1 MPVDLSTLKPY
12 RTPVFDNRRWAAFEP
27 SPGDIFVCTP
37 PKCGTTWT
45 QTIIASLL
53 WPDGDPPGVV
63 MSISPWIEFELM
75 PLDVVMATLQEQS
88 RNRQRRFIKS
98 HTPGD
103 GIPWF
108 PDAKYVVVGR
118 DGRDAFMSL
127 CNHMER
133 FKALDELNA
142 RAAADGVP
150 PMPGW
155 NGDVHGF
162 FRQWLE
168 MPMHLEH
175 LGSFWARRPDPRIYF
190 LHYNDLKADLAGEM
204 RRLARWLGIAVPEAK
219 WPAVVQRCT
228 FEAMRERGSEIG
240 SFDMVFEGGAKG
252 FLFKGT
258 NGRWRDV
265 LTPDELAL
273 YARRVGEL
281 VPPDAAAWIERGR
294 AALAGGD

>member
-1 MPVDLSTLKPY
+1 VTVDVSHLQPY
-12 RTPVFDNRRWAAFEP
+12 RTAVSDNRRWANFEP
-27 SPGDIFVCTP
+27 RPRDIFVCTP

-45 QTIIASLL
+45 QAIIASLM
-53 WPDGDPPGVV
+53 WPEGDAPGAV
-63 MSISPWIEFELM
+63 MTLSPWIEFELI
-75 PLDVVMATLQEQS
+75 PIEVVLETLRAQTG
-88 RNRQRRFIKS
+88 RRFMKT
-98 HTPGD
+98 HTPAD
-103 GIPWF
+103 GIPFF

-133 FKALDELNA
+133 FKARDLLNA

-155 NGDVHGF
+155 TGDVHGF
-162 FRQWLE
+162 FRDWLE
-168 MPMHLEH
+168 SPIHFEH
-175 LGSFWARRPDPRIYF
+175 LGSFWARRSDSRLYL

-204 RRLARWLGIAVPEAK
+204 RRLAEWLGISVPEAK
-219 WPAVVQRCT
+219 WPAVVERCT

-240 SFDMVFEGGAKG
+240 PFEIAFEGGAKG
-252 FLFKGT
+252 FIFKGT

-265 LTPDELAL
+265 LTPDELAA
-273 YARRVGEL
+273 YAKRVREL

-294 AALAGGD
+294 SALQ

>member
-1 MPVDLSTLKPY
+1 MTVDLSALRAY
-12 RTPVFDNRRWAAFEP
+12 RTPVFDNRRWAGFEP
-27 SPGDIFVCTP
+27 SASDIFVCTP

-53 WPDGDPPGVV
+53 WPDGDAPGPV

-88 RNRQRRFIKS
+88 RKKQRRFIKS
-98 HTPGD
+98 HTPAD

-133 FKALDELNA
+133 FKARDELNA

-150 PMPGW
+150 PMPDW
-155 NGDVHGF
+155 DGDVHAF
-162 FRQWLE
+162 FRHWLE
-168 MPMHLEH
+168 MPMHFEH
-175 LGSFWARRPDPRIYF
+175 LGSFWARRPDPRLYF

-204 RRLARWLGIAVPEAK
+204 RRLARWLGIAVSEAK
-219 WPAVVQRCT
+219 WPAVVERCT
-228 FEAMRERGSEIG
+228 FEAMRERGPEIG
-240 SFDMVFEGGAKG
+240 SFDMIFEGGAKG

-294 AALAGGD
+294 AALVGD